1 MHLTSKE
8 HHYDF
13 KILDAVME
21 VNRLQKHILSQKI
34 MDYFHG
40 DLRGR
45 RIAIW
50 GLAFKPNTDDV
61 REAPALDIITDLLN
75 EGADMYD
82 VLEDADALAIVTEWN
97 EFRTP
102 DFQHIKSKMKAPVI
116 FDGRNIYDLE
126 DIPADFFYS
135 SIGREIIYPK

>member
-1 MHLTSKE
+1 L
-8 HHYDF
+8 
-13 KILDAVME
+13 
-21 VNRLQKHILSQKI
+21 
-34 MDYFHG
+34 DYFHG

-75 EGADMYD
+75 EGAEVYATDPEAIPNFRQFFRADVTYTEDMYD